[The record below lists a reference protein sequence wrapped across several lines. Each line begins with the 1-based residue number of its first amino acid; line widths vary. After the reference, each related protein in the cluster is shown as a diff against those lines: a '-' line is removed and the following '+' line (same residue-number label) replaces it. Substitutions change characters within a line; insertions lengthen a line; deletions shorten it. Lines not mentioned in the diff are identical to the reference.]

1 MNPYPIE
8 SSKYSVATLIAL
20 ALAEVIVGIAIVVV
34 GYPVQLVLIPL
45 ILFPILIFL
54 FYLKPI
60 YCYALL
66 IFALPNY
73 VGAGLPFNIFGA
85 AYKFGEPDIGILEL
99 MTILVFFVWI
109 TNKLILKREL
119 IIEKGTIDF

>member
-8 SSKYSVATLIAL
+8 SSKYSVVTLIAL

-54 FYLKPI
+54 FYHKPI

-66 IFALPNY
+66 IFFLPNY
-73 VGAGLPFNIFGA
+73 MGWGLPLKLFGPT
-85 AYKFGEPDIGILEL
+85 YRFGEPDIGILEDRKS
-99 MTILVFFVWI
+99 V
-109 TNKLILKREL
+109 
-119 IIEKGTIDF
+119 